1 MAPGSPIISSERH
14 KTIKPTSMNQIILV
28 NKNDLRLDYQ
38 TKQTKQKKRKNKT
51 DKGIFNSVA
60 NGEGELKNAKII
72 SDY

>member
-1 MAPGSPIISSERH
+1 
-14 KTIKPTSMNQIILV
+14 MNQIILV